1 MVYDAVDRTSDAE
14 RRERMD
20 GLGSTSTY
28 SLIKEW
34 GVNPK
39 AYAFSGGEVGRL
51 GQHVPERY
59 LDDRQSLKGTR
70 LKLLSGLTA
79 CQSWRGSAGS
89 VSLPGQRR
97 IVCASPVT
105 PGEWKMWT
113 ISSWSAP
120 LMR

>member
-28 SLIKEW
+28 SLIEEW

-39 AYAFSGGEVGRL
+39 TYAFSGGEVGRL
-51 GQHVPERY
+51 GQHVPERS
-59 LDDRQSLKGTR
+59 LDDRQN
-70 LKLLSGLTA
+70 KLLCRLNCLPVMERVGRERYLT
-79 CQSWRGSAGS
+79 
-89 VSLPGQRR
+89 GQRR
-97 IVCASPVT
+97 TVCASPVT
-105 PGEWKMWT
+105 PDEWKMCT